1 MECKN
6 EIYTLLKRLFPINR
20 SLTGDGVRETLS
32 ILQEYIPIKTHELPS
47 GSQVFDWTVPDE
59 WNIKDA
65 YIKDEKGNRIVD
77 FNATNLH
84 VVGYSEPF
92 EGTLSLDELKP
103 HIYTLPEQP
112 DIIPYVTS
120 YYKRRW
126 GFCMSHN
133 QFLELKEQNYHV
145 KIDSTLEP
153 GSLTYADL
161 IIKGKSEEEIL
172 LSTYVCHPSMA
183 NNELSGP
190 LVTTYLAKYLLE
202 NQQNLDYSYR
212 IVFIPE
218 TIGAIVYLAMNKDEM
233 ISKVKAGYVITS
245 CGDPGPFSYLKTRWG
260 NTMTDRISLHV
271 LENTEKI
278 ETEIY
283 DFIISSS
290 DERQYNAPGI
300 DLEVGSLMRSKY
312 GTYPEYHTS
321 ADNLDFV
328 TGEALEDT
336 VNMYIK
342 CLTAFEKNNVYQA
355 TILGEPQLGKRGLYP
370 SLSRKEDYHKLKR
383 MKNLI
388 SYCDGKTDLLTIAEI
403 IQSPIWDL
411 YPIVDLLEE
420 HNIIVKKD

>member
-1 MECKN
+1 MEYKN
-6 EIYTLLKRLFPINR
+6 EMYALLKRLFPINR
-20 SLTGDGVRETLS
+20 SLTGDGVRKTLK
-32 ILQEYIPIKTHELPS
+32 ILQEYIPIKTEEVPS

-59 WNIKDA
+59 WNITDA
-65 YIKDEKGNRIVD
+65 YIKDESGKRIVD
-77 FNATNLH
+77 FNETNLH
-84 VVGYSEPF
+84 IVGYSEPF
-92 EGTLSLDELKP
+92 EGTLSLEELKP
-103 HIYTLPEQP
+103 HIYTLLDQP
-112 DIIPYVTS
+112 DVIPYVTS

-133 QFLELKEQNYHV
+133 QFFKLKEQNYRV
-145 KIDSTLEP
+145 KIDSRLES

-161 IIKGKSEEEIL
+161 VIKGQSEEEIL
-172 LSTYVCHPSMA
+172 LSTYICHPSMA

-190 LVTTYLAKYLLE
+190 LVTTFLAKYLLE
-202 NQQNLDYSYR
+202 NQEKLKYSYR

-218 TIGAIVYLAMNKDEM
+218 TIGAIVYLAMNKEEM
-233 ISKVKAGYVITS
+233 LRKIKAGYVITS
-245 CGDPGPFSYLKTRWG
+245 CGDPGPYSYLKTRWG
-260 NTMTDRISLHV
+260 DTMTDKISLHV
-271 LENTEKI
+271 LENTKDI

-283 DFIISSS
+283 DFIVSCS

-312 GTYPEYHTS
+312 GTYAEYHTS

-342 CLTAFEKNNVYQA
+342 CLEVFERNHKYRTA
-355 TILGEPQLGKRGLYP
+355 ILGEPQLGKRGLYP

-388 SYCDGKTDLLTIAEI
+388 SYCDGKTDLLTIAEKI
-403 IQSPIWDL
+403 KSPVWEL
-411 YPIVDLLEE
+411 YPIIELLEQ
-420 HNIIVKKD
+420 HNIIEKAN